1 MRSSQNRLNG
11 ATRHRQA
18 SDIHPAQNG
27 KAPKLPFSSNA
38 SNSACLV
45 LKNSIS
51 ISRNWWPQ
59 YFVIKISFK
68 LRSGVPKPKKNL
80 LCSQTFPV
88 VQSCSSGFNN
98 RAAGNLWTK
107 IWIWIN
113 SMIQF
118 PVLSLD
124 EHSLKSDKENTPRL
138 EWNMPTQAQSL
149 DHIGIPIYYLFRI
162 QKQSW
167 LNNLF

>member
-1 MRSSQNRLNG
+1 MRSSQNWLNG

-68 LRSGVPKPKKNL
+68 LRSGVPKPKKPFCAL
-80 LCSQTFPV
+80 RLFPLSKV
-88 VQSCSSGFNN
+88 ARQGSTTG
-98 RAAGNLWTK
+98 RRGPWTK

-113 SMIQF
+113 SMCQF

-149 DHIGIPIYYLFRI
+149 DHIGIPISI
-162 QKQSW
+162 CSESKSKVG
-167 LNNLF
+167 

>member
-45 LKNSIS
+45 LKNSIL
-51 ISRNWWPQ
+51 ISRSGWPQ
-59 YFVIKISFK
+59 YFVIKNILKVEVWGPKAQKNPFVLSDFSLCPK
-68 LRSGVPKPKKNL
+68 LLVRV
-80 LCSQTFPV
+80 QQPV
-88 VQSCSSGFNN
+88 G
-98 RAAGNLWTK
+98 GGPLDK

-113 SMIQF
+113 SMCQF

-138 EWNMPTQAQSL
+138 ERNMPTQAQSL
-149 DHIGIPIYYLFRI
+149 DHIGIPISI
-162 QKQSW
+162 CSESKSKVG
-167 LNNLF
+167 

>member
-38 SNSACLV
+38 PNSACLV
-45 LKNSIS
+45 LKK
-51 ISRNWWPQ
+51 Q
-59 YFVIKISFK
+59 YFDLSK
-68 LRSGVPKPKKNL
+68 LVTSIFCNKNILQVEVWGPQAQKKPFVLSDFSRCPKL
-80 LCSQTFPV
+80 LV
-88 VQSCSSGFNN
+88 RVQQPG
-98 RAAGNLWTK
+98 GEGPLDK

-113 SMIQF
+113 SMCQF

-149 DHIGIPIYYLFRI
+149 DHIGIPISI
-162 QKQSW
+162 CSESKSKVG
-167 LNNLF
+167 